1 MTIFKRK
8 KTKEEPKKVYRKE
21 KICSEKE
28 IKKAEKERIDAFN
41 DALKDLAVFKKV
53 NGFIFLVDAEH
64 DESLPKGVN
73 GLRVWCGPRPVLA
86 NLVSCIEGD
95 GLLKEGYE
103 RQKVRDAI
111 GGLGKLLDELKE
123 NLEKDSK
130 KAKKTRK

>member
-1 MTIFKRK
+1 M
-8 KTKEEPKKVYRKE
+8 
-21 KICSEKE
+21 
-28 IKKAEKERIDAFN
+28 
-41 DALKDLAVFKKV
+41 

-64 DESLPKGVN
+64 DESLPKGAN
-73 GLRVWCGPRPVLA
+73 GLRVWCGPRPVLT